1 MIYSFLK
8 EWRNIA
14 GLLLFLTLL
23 ILNIAV
29 AFKGDSI
36 ITNGPRNLPPEPK
49 FLQQITYDTE
59 LNESVYDRWGSGFST
74 VQSISDNTE
83 TQFVINLPDVRAVT
97 GRLYTYKPELINII
111 EQYTIEVLD
120 APAGVY
126 IKDNTVFWEP
136 EKQQT
141 GEHILELLLELPE
154 HDSDKALSYSVTVT
168 EERFILGTDERGRSL
183 TGLLIAG
190 SKWTLL
196 PGLIA
201 LLITLP
207 GGLLLG
213 GLSGFYTG
221 YAAHLLEYMN
231 RLLEMI
237 PALLLIFLMA
247 VITEFNIY
255 WTMVGVG
262 LVLLPGFAESIKSNV
277 SNFRKSQFA
286 ESSKELGLK
295 DSQILWK
302 EIIWT
307 NCKIE
312 IFSYIPVVFAFSIM
326 VEVTLSY
333 LGIGVQIPET
343 SWGLVLNSGR
353 AALFDGNYWI
363 TLFPGITVVVVIM
376 GAYLFSDGIKKSL
389 RIS

>member
-1 MIYSFLK
+1 MYSFFK

-23 ILNIAV
+23 VLNV
-29 AFKGDSI
+29 AIMFQGDSI
-36 ITNGPRNLPPEPK
+36 ITNGPRNLPPKPT

-59 LNESVYDRWGSGFST
+59 LREAVYDRWGSGFST
-74 VQSISDNTE
+74 VQNISDE
-83 TQFVINLPDVRAVT
+83 ADMQMVMNLPNVRAVT
-97 GRLYTYKPELINII
+97 GHLYTFKPELANAI
-111 EQYTIEVLD
+111 EQYNIEVLN
-120 APAGVY
+120 APEGVL
-126 IKDNTVFWEP
+126 IKENEVFWEP
-136 EKQQT
+136 EKNQA

-154 HDSDKALSYSVTVT
+154 HDEDKTLSYSVTVT

-183 TGLLIAG
+183 TGLLVAG
-190 SKWTLL
+190 SKWALL
-196 PGLIA
+196 PGLVA
-201 LLITLP
+201 LLISIP

-213 GLSGFYTG
+213 GLSGFYSG
-221 YAAHLLEYMN
+221 YAAHILEYMN

-262 LVLLPGFAESIKSNV
+262 LVLLPGFAESIKTSV

-326 VEVTLSY
+326 IEVTLSY
-333 LGIGVQIPET
+333 LGIGVQIPDT

-353 AALFDGNYWI
+353 AALFDGNYWT
-363 TLFPGITVVVVIM
+363 TLFPAITVVVVIM